1 MPFVP
6 WLFQV
11 REGRGSQGAAS
22 LLPRPLGRISHPGA
36 KSPKRGRIGA
46 ASPKNA
52 VESLLDGG
60 PNRQNHAMDRTRS
73 TSARPGG

>member
-1 MPFVP
+1 MPLVP
-6 WLFQV
+6 WLFQA
-11 REGRGSQGAAS
+11 REGRGSQSAAS

-36 KSPKRGRIGA
+36 QVAQAGQNRGRL
-46 ASPKNA
+46 PKNA